1 MEEIDSK
8 TLNEQYGVDQSLIE
22 TLTIKQKRKHEYP
35 SIEDQLD
42 MLYWDKINN
51 TNNWQTAISDV
62 KTKYPKPTLPS
73 KTRLT

>member
-8 TLNEQYGVDQSLIE
+8 TLNEQYGVDQSLIK

-51 TNNWQTAISDV
+51 TNNWQTTISDV
-62 KTKYPKPTLPS
+62 KTKYPKL
-73 KTRLT
+73 

>member
-22 TLTIKQKRKHEYP
+22 TLAIKQKRKHEYP

-42 MLYWDKINN
+42 MLYWDKVNN
-51 TNNWQTAISDV
+51 TNNWQTTISDV
-62 KTKYPKPTLPS
+62 KTKYPKT
-73 KTRLT
+73 